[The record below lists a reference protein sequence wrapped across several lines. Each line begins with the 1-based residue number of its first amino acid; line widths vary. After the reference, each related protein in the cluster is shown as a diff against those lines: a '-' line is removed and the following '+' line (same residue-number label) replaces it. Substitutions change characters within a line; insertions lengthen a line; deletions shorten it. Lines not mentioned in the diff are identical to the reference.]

1 MRPEREP
8 GQWFTNGYLKT
19 LEAHGGA
26 SGSTW
31 GREGVQ
37 GGRAPGHRSS
47 PSTEQA
53 PEHPPSSFSST
64 APPPKAPGSVDKHEH
79 LNITT
84 PDRFLL

>member
-1 MRPEREP
+1 MRPERES

-19 LEAHGGA
+19 LEAYGGA

-31 GREGVQ
+31 GRE

-53 PEHPPSSFSST
+53 PERSPSSFSST
-64 APPPKAPGSVDKHEH
+64 APPPKTPGSVDKHEH

-84 PDRFLL
+84 PYRFLL